1 MKKKLVL
8 LVLLLAVTVQFVF
21 SANPESQGIRGAWLP
36 SPRFTSVLHTYQGVK
51 DFVKQLD
58 DLNMNAIFLV
68 SYAETKTIYKMSF
81 PAKLHSYKLS

>member
-21 SANPESQGIRGAWLP
+21 SANHESQGIRGVWAP
-36 SPRFTSVLHTYQGVK
+36 SPRFTAVLHTYQGVK

-68 SYAETKTIYKMSF
+68 SYAELRQFIRVKF
-81 PAKLHSYKLS
+81 C